1 MPTHRTR
8 ISRAKQRPA
17 ITPAAVEL
25 FEAMRALP
33 CDCPPIVDFSSDYW
47 KRCAGC
53 QERARIDELL
63 HVELGLRPWERTIQS
78 PRARSPY
85 PPGSPADRSWR
96 PDHAAQRR
104 WRKLEKAAGG

>member
-1 MPTHRTR
+1 MPTNRTR

-17 ITPAAVEL
+17 ITPAAVAL
-25 FEAMRALP
+25 FEEMRALP
-33 CDCPPIVDFSSDYW
+33 CDCPPIDWNGDCW

-53 QERARIDELL
+53 EERFRLDELL
-63 HVELGLRPWERTIQS
+63 HAELCLKPWERTIQS

-96 PDHAAQRR
+96 PNHAAQRR